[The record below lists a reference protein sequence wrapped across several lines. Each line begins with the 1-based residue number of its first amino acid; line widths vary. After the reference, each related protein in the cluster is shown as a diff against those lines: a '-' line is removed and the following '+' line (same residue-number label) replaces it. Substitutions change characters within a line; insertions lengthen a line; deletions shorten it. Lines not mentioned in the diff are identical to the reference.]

1 MGRHKSGDPV
11 APIPEEALR
20 HREDFRRYVLDR
32 AEAWHREHLG
42 RLYESW
48 DGWNAAHFEGKLRS
62 PYILLN
68 EPSNPRR
75 LGDCGP
81 ISGFGGLS
89 QIRIRPSLLR
99 GTHPMVL
106 RGMRDDE
113 GLSRFAADV
122 LLHEMIHQWAQEV
135 SGEREQAYHGHGP
148 AFRDHCNRIGAVL
161 GLPPVRCSKARG
173 SDKELESCSHWPHVV
188 RPSNYYRGTVTC
200 RHMPSRRRNAT
211 LEVVRQLALDALAGL
226 TEPARVRKYLEEI
239 LSVVSTSR
247 DVSEGESDE

>member
-32 AEAWHREHLG
+32 AEPWHREHLR

-48 DGWNAAHFEGKLRS
+48 EGWNAAHFEGTMCP

-68 EPSNPRR
+68 EPSNPRS

-81 ISGFGGLS
+81 LSGFGGRS

-99 GTHPMVL
+99 GTHPKVC
-106 RGMRDDE
+106 GGSGDGE
-113 GLSRFAADV
+113 GLSRLAADI

-135 SGEREQAYHGHGP
+135 SGEVEEAYHGHGP

-173 SDKELESCSHWPHVV
+173 SDKELGSCSHWPHVV
-188 RPSNYYRGTVTC
+188 RPSDYYRGAVTC
-200 RHMPSRRRNAT
+200 RPRRRTVT
-211 LEVVRQLALDALAGL
+211 LEVVRQLALDALADL
-226 TEPARVRKYLEEI
+226 REPALVRKHLEEI

-247 DVSEGESDE
+247 DVPEGESDE